1 VADKKAATLR
11 RARVDDVPGI
21 AAVMA
26 RYVEDGT
33 LLPRSVG
40 ELYRSVPEF
49 HVAVDDAGKVIATAA
64 LRILW
69 SDLGEVRSLAVLP
82 EAQGLGLGAQ
92 LVGATL
98 DDARARGLSRVIALT
113 KEVGF
118 FERVGFS
125 VVERD
130 DLPRKVW
137 TDCVACPKRHACDE
151 VAVEIELVHGARDKA
166 RAEAPAWRVPV
177 SGAEAQ

>member
-1 VADKKAATLR
+1 MAERTESRQGATLR

-49 HVAVDDAGKVIATAA
+49 HVAVDESGRVIATAA

-69 SDLGEVRSLAVLP
+69 SDLGEVRS
-82 EAQGLGLGAQ
+82 
-92 LVGATL
+92 T
-98 DDARARGLSRVIALT
+98 RRSCSRVSSRASAW
-113 KEVGF
+113 G
-118 FERVGFS
+118 
-125 VVERD
+125 RD
-130 DLPRKVW
+130 RRRL
-137 TDCVACPKRHACDE
+137 
-151 VAVEIELVHGARDKA
+151 
-166 RAEAPAWRVPV
+166 WRCRIRCRRRT
-177 SGAEAQ
+177 GWW